1 MTKLKRK
8 AKRLC
13 GCVSHSQGNV
23 SFQTVGG
30 DNQVTN
36 HTLERDNKSIVPCT
50 DVSQALHASGVS
62 RIDVCFLN
70 VQRAGS
76 VILDLM
82 RSLLRNGTF
91 FKVDIWSL
99 KYGVTDGIKAVVG
112 RSINEFNALRKLISE
127 LGGYFEYL
135 NIHRCLPMVIL
146 RICITQMLCLS
157 VRTNGVE

>member
-1 MTKLKRK
+1 MTKFKRK

-50 DVSQALHASGVS
+50 DASQALHGVS

-91 FKVDIWSL
+91 FKVDIWSP

-135 NIHRCLPMVIL
+135 NIPRCMPMFIL
-146 RICITQMLCLS
+146 RICMTQMLCLS

>member
-8 AKRLC
+8 ARRLC
-13 GCVSHSQGNV
+13 GCVSNSQSKV

-50 DVSQALHASGVS
+50 DVSQALHGVS

-82 RSLLRNGTF
+82 RSLLRNGT

-146 RICITQMLCLS
+146 RICMTQMLCLS

>member
-50 DVSQALHASGVS
+50 DVSQALHGVS

>member
-1 MTKLKRK
+1 MVLFPLILFGLRSNTTGLELDPYRCKPMTKLKRK
-8 AKRLC
+8 ARRLC
-13 GCVSHSQGNV
+13 GCLSNSQGNV

-30 DNQVTN
+30 DNQVIN

-82 RSLLRNGTF
+82 RSLLRHGT

-99 KYGVTDGIKAVVG
+99 KYGVTDGIKAD
-112 RSINEFNALRKLISE
+112 
-127 LGGYFEYL
+127 
-135 NIHRCLPMVIL
+135 
-146 RICITQMLCLS
+146 Q
-157 VRTNGVE
+157 